1 MSKKTYQTSIM
12 LCKSC
17 SNEEFLLVD
26 MFTLIPKF
34 IEHLP
39 SKWGIILKYVYA
51 ESTFYKHLIISSGKM
66 ENLLTK
72 QSSHGGKFVA
82 C

>member
-1 MSKKTYQTSIM
+1 MSKKTYQTSIV

-39 SKWGIILKYVYA
+39 SKSGVILKYVHA
-51 ESTFYKHLIISSGKM
+51 ESTFYKHLILSPRKV
-66 ENLLTK
+66 ENLLTE